1 MNTNTLY
8 PQIIMDTVIRD
19 FPNRL
24 FSMSW
29 TGKNT
34 VMVWNRTVTLYYVL
48 NDYHDK
54 IVDVQVD

>member
-1 MNTNTLY
+1 MKTETLY

-29 TGKNT
+29 TNKNT
-34 VMVWNRTVTLYYVL
+34 VMVWNRNITLYYVM
-48 NDYHDK
+48 NEDNTA
-54 IVDVQVD
+54 IVDIQVD